1 MSARKITRENYQII
15 RRFALSNSVGDTV
28 QRFGISAATV
38 SNVKSQET
46 FDDYVSL
53 LNKYSETTK
62 ANAKRGYA
70 QRHNKFNTYTPE
82 KARELRANGPF
93 GKYAKPNK
101 PQELSSPFSPAQGF
115 ITINKVETKEA
126 KSTEQKEHK
135 RGGFQKKP
143 NPITNDK
150 FAMILELAPT
160 GKSKRE
166 IAEAVGFTSD
176 TMLMYNLG
184 RTPSRLERFEEE
196 YAKGEAKR
204 LENRKA
210 WLEEA
215 RKKSMA
221 TAEAKKVREKKVDQT
236 RLEQKVVKQEKQVER
251 VKEEQRCEGLK
262 DECETSV
269 DILTSQD
276 ELNLAVATAIKTLAF
291 GIFLTLFAM
300 AFSIIYTT
308 IK

>member
-53 LNKYSETTK
+53 LNKYSETAK

-70 QRHNKFNTYTPE
+70 IRHNKFNTYTPE
-82 KARELRANGPF
+82 KAKELRANGPF
-93 GKYAKPNK
+93 GKYAKPHK
-101 PQELSSPFSPAQGF
+101 AQELSSPFSSTQGF
-115 ITINKVETKEA
+115 ITIDKIKQH
-126 KSTEQKEHK
+126 TEQKEHK

-166 IAEAVGFTSD
+166 IAEAIGFTSD

-196 YAKGEAKR
+196 YAKGKAKR
-204 LENRKA
+204 AENRKA
-210 WLEEA
+210 WLKVA
-215 RKKSMA
+215 REKSMA
-221 TAEAKKVREKKVDQT
+221 TVEAKRVQEKKVDQT
-236 RLEQKVVKQEKQVER
+236 RLEQKVVEPKPEQV
-251 VKEEQRCEGLK
+251 KEQRCKGLK
-262 DECETSV
+262 DECEAPANT
-269 DILTSQD
+269 LTSQD

-300 AFSIIYTT
+300 AFATIYTT

>member
-82 KARELRANGPF
+82 KARELRDNGPF
-93 GKYAKPNK
+93 GKYAKPHK
-101 PQELSSPFSPAQGF
+101 AQELSSPFSPAQGF
-115 ITINKVETKEA
+115 ITVDPVKK
-126 KSTEQKEHK
+126 TEVKPPVQKEQK

-150 FAMILELAPT
+150 FAMIIELAPT

-184 RTPSRLERFEEE
+184 RTPARLERFEEE
-196 YAKGEAKR
+196 YAKGESKR
-204 LENRKA
+204 VENRKA
-210 WLEEA
+210 WLKVA
-215 RKKSMA
+215 REKSMA
-221 TAEAKKVREKKVDQT
+221 TVEAKRVQEKKVDQT
-236 RLEQKVVKQEKQVER
+236 RLEQKVVEPKPEQV
-251 VKEEQRCEGLK
+251 KEQRCKGLK
-262 DECETSV
+262 DECEAPAN
-269 DILTSQD
+269 ILTSQD

>member
-28 QRFGISAATV
+28 SRFGISAATV

-53 LNKYSETTK
+53 LSKYSETAK

-70 QRHNKFNTYTPE
+70 IRHNKFNTYNPE
-82 KARELRANGPF
+82 KAKELRANGPF
-93 GKYAKPNK
+93 GKYAKPHK
-101 PQELSSPFSPAQGF
+101 AQELSSPFSPAQGF
-115 ITINKVETKEA
+115 ITINKVETKEF
-126 KSTEQKEHK
+126 KPTEQKEHK

-166 IAEAVGFTSD
+166 IAEAVGLTSD

-184 RTPSRLERFEEE
+184 RTPARLERFEEE
-196 YAKGEAKR
+196 YAKGESKR
-204 LENRKA
+204 VENRKA
-210 WLEEA
+210 WLKEA
-215 RKKSMA
+215 RKKSKA
-221 TAEAKKVREKKVDQT
+221 TAEAKRVREEKVDQT
-236 RLEQKVVKQEKQVER
+236 RLEQKVDKQEKQD
-251 VKEEQRCEGLK
+251 KEQRCKGLK
-262 DECETSV
+262 DECETQAN
-269 DILTSQD
+269 ILTSQD
-276 ELNLAVATAIKTLAF
+276 ELNLAVAVAVKALAF
-291 GIFLTLFAM
+291 GFFLVMFAT
-300 AFSIIYTT
+300 AFSTIYNT

>member
-15 RRFALSNSVGDTV
+15 RRFALSNSFGDTV

-53 LNKYSETTK
+53 LSKYSETAK

-93 GKYAKPNK
+93 GKYAKPHK
-101 PQELSSPFSPAQGF
+101 AQELSSPFSPAQDF
-115 ITINKVETKEA
+115 ITVDSVKK
-126 KSTEQKEHK
+126 TEVKPPVQKEQK

-150 FAMILELAPT
+150 FSMILELAPT

-184 RTPSRLERFEEE
+184 RTPARLERFEEE
-196 YAKGEAKR
+196 YAKGESKR
-204 LENRKA
+204 VENRKA
-210 WLEEA
+210 WLKVA
-215 RKKSMA
+215 REKSMA
-221 TAEAKKVREKKVDQT
+221 TAEAKRVQEKKVDQT
-236 RLEQKVVKQEKQVER
+236 RLEHKVDAKPEQVK
-251 VKEEQRCEGLK
+251 EQRCKGLK
-262 DECETSV
+262 DECEAPANT
-269 DILTSQD
+269 LTSQD

-291 GIFLTLFAM
+291 EIFLTLFAM

>member
-28 QRFGISAATV
+28 SRFGISSATV

-53 LNKYSETTK
+53 LSKYSETAK

-70 QRHNKFNTYTPE
+70 IRHNKFNTYTPE
-82 KARELRANGPF
+82 KAKELRANGPF

-115 ITINKVETKEA
+115 ITINKIKP
-126 KSTEQKEHK
+126 TEQKEHK

-166 IAEAVGFTSD
+166 IAEAVGLTSD

-184 RTPSRLERFEEE
+184 RTPARLERFEEE
-196 YAKGEAKR
+196 YAKGESKR
-204 LENRKA
+204 AENRKA
-210 WLEEA
+210 WLVEA

-221 TAEAKKVREKKVDQT
+221 TVEAKKVREKKVDQT
-236 RLEQKVVKQEKQVER
+236 RLEQKVDKQEKQD
-251 VKEEQRCEGLK
+251 KEQHCKGLK
-262 DECETSV
+262 DECETPANT
-269 DILTSQD
+269 LTSQD
-276 ELNLAVATAIKTLAF
+276 ELNLAAATALKSIAF
-291 GIFLTLFAM
+291 GIFIALFAM